1 MGLFSR
7 RKPSDDAST
16 PDIESAPVGEVV
28 ESEEPAPAEVV
39 PSVSIGVSKFDG
51 LGAVSTSKP
60 LEEALAESAPAPA
73 APPVTNGPV
82 PLPFAPDNP
91 PTEWESVAGLRDNAV
106 LRDALARLGEKP
118 EVRELLGVARQA
130 LQGHLFLRVKG
141 DARAQVENNEPLAL
155 GVVRDGDKNFML
167 AFSSGRALQ
176 QAVEK
181 DSDTDTSALGQP
193 ARIVLQHAVNG
204 DFAGLILD
212 TASGPARAVVPRELI
227 ERALKQGSADFRVKT
242 LIASERDENTVPQ
255 LIEAMRTEQ
264 LWVAVGK
271 AKDANGEEQFGVA
284 EVRTQSGD
292 RLLQL
297 FTHPLEVIALGRDEQ
312 QPAPFTAE
320 QLRGALRD
328 NDGLTG
334 VVIDTAGPSIRLSRE
349 ELAPLIA
356 D

>member
-7 RKPSDDAST
+7 RKPADDASAPDVDET
-16 PDIESAPVGEVV
+16 PVDNATADDAVTTAESV
-28 ESEEPAPAEVV
+28 PA
-39 PSVSIGVSKFDG
+39 VSIGVSTFDG
-51 LGAVSTSKP
+51 LGAVSATKP
-60 LEEALAESAPAPA
+60 VEEALADPE
-73 APPVTNGPV
+73 PVATNGPV

-91 PTEWESVAGLRDNAV
+91 PTEWETAGGLRDNAV

-141 DARAQVENNEPLAL
+141 DARTQVENNEPLAL

-176 QAVEK
+176 QAVEA
-181 DSDTDTSALGQP
+181 DADTDTSALGQP
-193 ARIVLQHAVNG
+193 ARLVLQHVLNG
-204 DFAGLILD
+204 EFAGLILD
-212 TASGPARAVVPRELI
+212 TASAPARAVVPRELI
-227 ERALKQGSADFRVKT
+227 ERALKQGSEDFKVKT
-242 LIASERDENTVPQ
+242 IIASERDDTTVPQ
-255 LIEAMRTEQ
+255 LVQALRTEQ

-284 EVRTQSGD
+284 EVRTKSGE

-312 QPAPFTAE
+312 QPAPFTPE
-320 QLRGALRD
+320 QLQGALRD

-334 VVIDTAGPSIRLSRE
+334 VVIDTAGPSIRLSRA
-349 ELAPLIA
+349 ELAPLLA